1 MSVRQTEFI
10 QELRHAGCSLK
21 RYGSKHDVYEN
32 ESAGK
37 QATVPKAPVLAASMV
52 KEIRKQLGLK
62 S

>member
-1 MSVRQTEFI
+1 MSMRQNEFVL
-10 QELRHAGCSLK
+10 ELRRAGCSLK

-37 QATVPKAPVLAASMV
+37 QATIPKAPVLASTLC

>member
-1 MSVRQTEFI
+1 MSMRQNEFVLD
-10 QELRHAGCSLK
+10 LRRAGCSLK
-21 RYGSKHDVYEN
+21 RYGSKHDVFEN

-37 QATVPKAPVLAASMV
+37 QATVPKHPVLAASLC

>member
-1 MSVRQTEFI
+1 MSVRQNEFI
-10 QELRHAGCSLK
+10 LELRRAGCSLK
-21 RYGSKHDVYEN
+21 RYGSKHDVFEN

-37 QATVPKAPVLAASMV
+37 QATVPKAPVLAPSIV